1 MAGRIT
7 VGEKL
12 PFFLYDT
19 PYSAQNR
26 LRDLLAA
33 KSPLVLL
40 FMANFGH
47 PITRTFANRYAETF
61 GALRLVMGQTI
72 EGEYNR
78 TFWVRDVVEL
88 DVQP

>member
-40 FMANFGH
+40 FMATFGH
-47 PITRTFANRYAETF
+47 PITRTFANRWRWSCARARTS
-61 GALRLVMGQTI
+61 LRAASAPT
-72 EGEYNR
+72 R
-78 TFWVRDVVEL
+78 CPTR
-88 DVQP
+88 

>member
-1 MAGRIT
+1 MI
-7 VGEKL
+7 
-12 PFFLYDT
+12 
-19 PYSAQNR
+19 
-26 LRDLLAA
+26 LAW
-33 KSPLVLL
+33 SQD
-40 FMANFGH
+40 G
-47 PITRTFANRYAETF
+47 ETF